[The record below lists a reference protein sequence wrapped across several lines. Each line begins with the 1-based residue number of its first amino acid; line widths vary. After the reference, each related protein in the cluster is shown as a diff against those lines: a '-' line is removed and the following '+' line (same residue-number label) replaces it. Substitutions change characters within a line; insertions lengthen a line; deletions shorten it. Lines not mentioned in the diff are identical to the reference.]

1 MGMFPF
7 LYSVEVCMGWGS
19 WFDKGDAGSSSDS
32 GDKASF
38 KNSIDN
44 KDGSFRSERMTRD
57 SSSSEHY
64 HDIAKGST
72 SGEYKEIYS
81 DKHSKDK

>member
-1 MGMFPF
+1 
-7 LYSVEVCMGWGS
+7 MGWGS
-19 WFDKGDAGSSSDS
+19 WFDKSDSGSGNDS

-38 KNSIDN
+38 KNSIDS

-57 SSSSEHY
+57 KGSNEHY
-64 HDIAKGST
+64 HDVAKGST
-72 SGEYKEIYS
+72 DGKYKEFYS